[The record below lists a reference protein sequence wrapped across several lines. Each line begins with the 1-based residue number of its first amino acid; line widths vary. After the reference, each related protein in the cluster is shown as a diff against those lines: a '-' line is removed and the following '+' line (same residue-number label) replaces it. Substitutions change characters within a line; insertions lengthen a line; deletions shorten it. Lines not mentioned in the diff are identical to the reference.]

1 MCGYA
6 LSDRP
11 PFLRLAGSRTDDRRP
26 HTGQYRLGADFR
38 SGKSE
43 FCAPLRAAAEGPTI
57 IAIYNGSNPLRAQRG
72 ALCDRARYL
81 GASFFRPRQSL
92 PVLFGGECPPPRPHQ
107 VHILVAENRGKN
119 LFLMAGNKVCAML
132 ASLVQLEELLPK
144 QLTVVCF
151 VFRLFMGNCPLNT
164 APVQVIS
171 LQQNSSR

>member
-92 PVLFGGECPPPRPHQ
+92 PVLFGGECPPPQAPSSSYPGSRKSRKKSVSHG
-107 VHILVAENRGKN
+107 GKQSVRN
-119 LFLMAGNKVCAML
+119 AGI
-132 ASLVQLEELLPK
+132 PR
-144 QLTVVCF
+144 TVGGTITQAVNCRVLCF
-151 VFRLFMGNCPLNT
+151 S
-164 APVQVIS
+164 PVYG
-171 LQQNSSR
+171 